1 MSTSADRSLLQRDIY
16 TVSRLNQAVRQLL
29 EGGFP
34 LLWVEG
40 EVSNLSRPSSGHV
53 YFSLKDGQA
62 QVRCALFRHRALLL
76 SPNLANGRQLLV
88 RARISL
94 YEPRG
99 DYQLQ
104 IEYLEEAGAGAR
116 RLAWE
121 QLRQHLAREG
131 LFDLARKRPLPALPR
146 RIGVITSP
154 TGAAIR
160 DVLSVLRRRFP
171 ALPVLLYPAPV
182 QGADAGA
189 RIAQAIGLASQ
200 RQDCEVL
207 LLVRGGGSVEDL
219 AAFDEESVVRAI
231 AACRIPLVSGVG
243 HEIDLTLADLA
254 ADMRA
259 PTPSAA
265 AELVSP
271 DRLEW
276 LQRFARLEERLT
288 AAQRRRL
295 QGGEQRLRLLAQRLL
310 RQQPGRWLQDR
321 GQRLDELEQ
330 RLRRA
335 QQVRQERLQTRLEG
349 LMAQL
354 RLHAPLPRLE
364 RLEEQRQALEAR
376 LKMAMRHYLERQAQ
390 RLARAGQALHA
401 LSPLQTLGRG
411 YAIIRR
417 YPQGEII
424 HRADQVR
431 IAETVE
437 AVLGEGRLLC
447 RVESLDSQLEP
458 ETGWTTG
465 NSY

>member
-1 MSTSADRSLLQRDIY
+1 MSLSPELHPLQRDIY

-34 LLWVEG
+34 LLWVAG
-40 EVSNLSRPSSGHV
+40 EVSNLSCPSSGHC

-76 SPNLANGRQLLV
+76 DTRLANGQQLLV

-99 DYQLQ
+99 DYQLLV
-104 IEYLEEAGAGAR
+104 EYLEQAGAGVL
-116 RLAWE
+116 RLAFE
-121 QLRQHLAREG
+121 ELRQRLAQEG
-131 LFDLARKRPLPALPR
+131 LFDSARKRPLPRFPR

-171 ALPVLLYPAPV
+171 ALPVLLYPVPV
-182 QGADAGA
+182 QGAEAGA
-189 RIAQAIGLASQ
+189 RIAQAIELASQ

-207 LLVRGGGSVEDL
+207 LLVRGGGSLEDL
-219 AAFDEESVVRAI
+219 WAFNEESVARAI

-243 HEIDLTLADLA
+243 HEIDITIADLA
-254 ADMRA
+254 ADVRA

-276 LQRFARLEERLT
+276 LQRFARLQERLDAT
-288 AAQRRRL
+288 QRRRL
-295 QGGEQRLRLLAQRLL
+295 LAGKQQLELLVQRLF
-310 RQQPGRWLQDR
+310 RQPPGRRLQDR
-321 GQRLDELEQ
+321 AQHLDELEQ
-330 RLRRA
+330 RLQRA
-335 QQVRQERLQTRLEG
+335 LRLQLERLRARLEG
-349 LMAQL
+349 LKVQL
-354 RLHAPLPRLE
+354 RLYAPLPRLD
-364 RLEEQRQALEAR
+364 RLEEQRQVLGVRLET
-376 LKMAMRHYLERQAQ
+376 AMHRYLEKQVQ
-390 RLARAGQALHA
+390 RLAQAGQALHT

-424 HRADQVR
+424 RRADQVR
-431 IAETVE
+431 FAETVE

-447 RVESLDSQLEP
+447 RVEKVELSKIDRSGYEAP
-458 ETGWTTG
+458 
-465 NSY
+465 

>member
-1 MSTSADRSLLQRDIY
+1 MSSELSPLQQNIY

-29 EGGFP
+29 EGHFP
-34 LLWVEG
+34 LIWVAG
-40 EVSNLSRPSSGHV
+40 EVSNLSRPTSGHV

-76 SPNLANGRQLLV
+76 NPYLANGQQLLV

-99 DYQLQ
+99 DYQLLV
-104 IEYLEEAGAGAR
+104 EYLEEAGAGAR

-121 QLRQHLAREG
+121 ELRQRLAGEG
-131 LFDLARKRPLPALPR
+131 LFDPARKRPPPRFPR

-171 ALPVLLYPAPV
+171 ALPILLYPVPV
-182 QGADAGA
+182 QGADAAA

-207 LLVRGGGSVEDL
+207 LLVRGGGSSEDL
-219 AAFDEESVVRAI
+219 TAFNEEKVVRAI
-231 AACRIPLVSGVG
+231 HACRIPLVSGVG

-254 ADMRA
+254 ADVRA

-276 LQRFARLEERLT
+276 LQRFARLEERLV
-288 AAQRRRL
+288 AAQRRCL
-295 QGGEQRLRLLAQRLL
+295 QAGEQRWRLLAQRLL
-310 RQQPGRWLQDR
+310 RQPPGRRLQDR
-321 GQRLDELEQ
+321 AQRLDELEQ
-330 RLRRA
+330 RLRRGL
-335 QQVRQERLQTRLEG
+335 RLRLERLQARLEG
-349 LMAQL
+349 LTVQL
-354 RLHAPLPRLE
+354 RLQAPLPRLR
-364 RLEEQRQALEAR
+364 RLEEQHQALGAR
-376 LKMAMRHYLERQAQ
+376 LELAMHHYLEKQAQ

-401 LSPLQTLGRG
+401 ISPLQTLGRG
-411 YAIIRR
+411 YAIVRR

-424 HRADQVR
+424 RRADQVK
-431 IAETVE
+431 IADTVE

-447 RVESLDSQLEP
+447 RVEKVE
-458 ETGWTTG
+458 
-465 NSY
+465 

>member
-1 MSTSADRSLLQRDIY
+1 MSTSPELFALQRDIY

-34 LLWVEG
+34 LIWLEG
-40 EVSNLSRPSSGHV
+40 EVSNLSRPASGHV
-53 YFSLKDGQA
+53 YFSLKDSQA
-62 QVRCALFRHRALLL
+62 QVRCALFRQRALLL
-76 SPNLANGRQLLV
+76 NGDLANGRQLLV

-99 DYQLQ
+99 DYQLI

-116 RLAWE
+116 RLAFE
-121 QLRQHLAREG
+121 ELCQRLAREG
-131 LFDLARKRPLPALPR
+131 LFDPARKRPLPDVPR

-171 ALPVLLYPAPV
+171 ALPVLLYPTLV

-189 RIAQAIGLASQ
+189 RIAQAIELASQ

-207 LLVRGGGSVEDL
+207 LLVRGGGSSEDL
-219 AAFDEESVVRAI
+219 AAFNEESVARAI
-231 AACRIPLVSGVG
+231 AACRIPLVSGIG

-254 ADMRA
+254 ADVRA

-276 LQRFARLEERLT
+276 LQRFTRLEEHLT
-288 AAQRRRL
+288 TAQRRRL
-295 QGGEQRLRLLAQRLL
+295 QAGEQRWQVLAQRLL
-310 RQQPGRWLQDR
+310 RQQPGRRLQDR
-321 GQRLDELEQ
+321 AQRLDELEQ

-335 QQVRQERLQTRLEG
+335 LQQRLEQWQTRLKGLTVQLRLQT
-349 LMAQL
+349 
-354 RLHAPLPRLE
+354 PLPRLE
-364 RLEEQRQALEAR
+364 RLEEQGQALAAR
-376 LKMAMRHYLERQAQ
+376 LEMAIRHHLEIQAQ
-390 RLARAGQALHA
+390 RLARTGQALHT

-417 YPQGEII
+417 YPQGESIR
-424 HRADQVR
+424 RADQVSV
-431 IAETVE
+431 AETVE
-437 AVLGEGRLLC
+437 AVLGEGRLRC
-447 RVESLDSQLEP
+447 RVETVE
-458 ETGWTTG
+458 
-465 NSY
+465 

>member
-1 MSTSADRSLLQRDIY
+1 MSPELPPLQRDIY

-34 LLWVEG
+34 LIWVAG
-40 EVSNLSRPSSGHV
+40 EVSNLSRPSSGHC

-76 SPNLANGRQLLV
+76 HACLANGQQLLV

-99 DYQLQ
+99 DFQLLV
-104 IEYLEEAGAGAR
+104 EYLEEAGAGLLRLAFEELRR
-116 RLAWE
+116 RLA
-121 QLRQHLAREG
+121 QEG
-131 LFDLARKRPLPALPR
+131 LFDSARKRPLPCFPR

-171 ALPVLLYPAPV
+171 ALSVLLYPAPV

-207 LLVRGGGSVEDL
+207 LLVRGGGSLEDL
-219 AAFDEESVVRAI
+219 WAFNEESVARAI
-231 AACRIPLVSGVG
+231 VACRIPLVSGVG
-243 HEIDLTLADLA
+243 HEIDITIADLA
-254 ADMRA
+254 ADVRA

-276 LQRFARLEERLT
+276 LQRFARLQERLD

-295 QGGEQRLRLLAQRLL
+295 LTGRQRLELLAQRLF
-310 RQQPGRWLQDR
+310 RQPPGRRLQAR
-321 GQRLDELEQ
+321 AQRLDELEQ

-335 QQVRQERLQTRLEG
+335 RQLQLERLQARLEG
-349 LMAQL
+349 LKVQL
-354 RLHAPLPRLE
+354 RLQAPLPRLK
-364 RLEEQRQALEAR
+364 RLEEQHQALGAR
-376 LKMAMRHYLERQAQ
+376 LETTMHRCLEKQAQ
-390 RLARAGQALHA
+390 RLAQAGQALHT

-411 YAIIRR
+411 YAIVRR
-417 YPQGEII
+417 YPQGGII
-424 HRADQVR
+424 RRASQVR
-431 IAETVE
+431 LAETVE

-447 RVESLDSQLEP
+447 RVEKVE
-458 ETGWTTG
+458 
-465 NSY
+465 